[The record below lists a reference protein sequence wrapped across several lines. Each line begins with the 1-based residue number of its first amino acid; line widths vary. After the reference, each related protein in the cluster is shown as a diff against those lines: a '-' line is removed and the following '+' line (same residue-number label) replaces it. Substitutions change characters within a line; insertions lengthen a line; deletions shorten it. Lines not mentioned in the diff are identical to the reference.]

1 MRLLVFIFL
10 FVPFLSGAQATK
22 KPVIY
27 DVVHLKTGKILFGEI
42 IEFNQKD
49 GDLTFRDQYNRMYSL
64 SREMYDFFEED
75 KIYQKR
81 VKNVDFLVRARK
93 IDELDFH
100 VGLNTLFAGTDP
112 GFKPDDYYLSSNQNG
127 MFYYTP
133 ICLSLG
139 FGKYIHRQHYL
150 GLSTDLKA
158 LGDPAIFSQYNF
170 NYRFQYDAMKNNV
183 ARYIPITLS
192 YQNLADNET
201 FQVPDLTMPPFPST
215 MEKTFETNVS
225 SLNLGIGHGF
235 SFIGKDLHYFNLEIL
250 IYKGLFTKHTLV
262 TNELTLPNLNYQT
275 AGAQLKLS
283 YHF

>member
-1 MRLLVFIFL
+1 MRLFFFIFL

-75 KIYQKR
+75 KIYRKR
-81 VKNVDFLVRARK
+81 VKNVDSLVRARK

-139 FGKYIHRQHYL
+139 FGKYIHRQHYV

-170 NYRFQYDAMKNNV
+170 NYRFQYDAMKNNM

-215 MEKTFETNVS
+215 MEKTFESNVS